1 MANVKINIG
10 ANLIGNAW
18 HTLVSLLFVPFYI
31 KFMGVEAYGLVGIF
45 VTLQIMAGALD
56 MGFGGTMNREMAR
69 RSTLP
74 DEGPEMRNL
83 VRSMEIIYWNI
94 ALLIGVI
101 IVLIS
106 PFIAQYWIKGQNLSV
121 QTITQAILIMGL
133 AISLQWPASLYY
145 NGLIGLQKHVLINAV
160 NVCTTTVRGVG
171 AICVLWL
178 ISPTIQAFFLWQIFM
193 SSVFTFILAF
203 ILWRCLPLGEKKPVF
218 QMRLIR
224 SIGRFAA
231 GIASVTI
238 LSIIL
243 TQLDKIILSKML
255 SLESF
260 GYYTLAA
267 LVGLTPLRVALPV
280 FSGVYPKFT
289 QLVSLDDYNNLRELY
304 HKACQLMAVLILP
317 LAIVFAIFSY
327 ELILLWTQNSL
338 IAERTHILASIL
350 ICGTAFHSLLLAPHA
365 LQLAFGWTRLLFF
378 KYLVSVIAII
388 PLIIYMTKF
397 YGAIGA
403 AFVWGFLNAAT
414 VLIEIPVMHKRLLPG
429 NAWKWYLQDAFI
441 PLVAALFVAGVGRFL
456 MPSGL
461 SQLVIVVYLLFVSVA
476 TISVTAL
483 VTPTTRVWLL
493 TQLFKT
499 KEALGK

>member
-69 RSTLP
+69 RSALP
-74 DEGPEMRNL
+74 DDGPEMRNL

-106 PFIAQYWIKGQNLSV
+106 PLIAQYWIKGQNLSV

-160 NVCTTTVRGVG
+160 IVCTTTVRGVG

-193 SSVFTFILAF
+193 SSVYTFILAF

-289 QLVSLDDYNNLRELY
+289 QLVSLDDPKRLRDLY
-304 HKACQLMAVLILP
+304 HKSCQLMAVLILP
-317 LAIVFAIFSY
+317 LTVVFAIFSY

-350 ICGTAFHSLLLAPHA
+350 ICGTALHSLLLAPHA

-403 AFVWGFLNAAT
+403 ASVWVILNLAT
-414 VLIEIPVMHKRLLPG
+414 VILEIPIMHRRLLTSDKW
-429 NAWKWYLQDAFI
+429 AWYKQDFFI
-441 PLVAALFVAGVGRFL
+441 PLITAVIIAGAGR
-456 MPSGL
+456 
-461 SQLVIVVYLLFVSVA
+461 LLFPPGMPQWMTIIFLITVSGATLAGA
-476 TISVTAL
+476 TI
-483 VTPTTRVWLL
+483 VTPTTRGWLFE
-493 TQLFKT
+493 QLVKIKF
-499 KEALGK
+499 GYGN